1 MKIISFF
8 PSGFKGLPHWG
19 YRCFGRV
26 AIPDQKLQ
34 FMHRKRRY
42 GSLAICRPPVKA
54 AFGKSFLAQPE
65 PLAIIYEHFDRVG
78 PFIAK
83 HENVTRERIGS
94 QNRSTHLSQ
103 TIDPFSKIRG
113 LHC

>member
-1 MKIISFF
+1 MRIILVFS
-8 PSGFKGLPHWG
+8 SGLKGLEHRG

-34 FMHRKRRY
+34 FMYRKRGY
-42 GSLAICRPPVKA
+42 GAFAICRPPVKA

-65 PLAIIYEHFDRVG
+65 PLAIIYEHLDGRS

-83 HENVTRERIGS
+83 HENMTRERIGL
-94 QNRSTHLSQ
+94 QNRSTHLS
-103 TIDPFSKIRG
+103 
-113 LHC
+113 